1 MKFASVKLT
10 HWKFSQPLFKSRE
23 TQNSYLFRVKPK
35 SLGSTS
41 QFQPRQLVCLKH
53 ERAFLYGEVIQLIPK
68 RQLCW
73 VRPIMLAIASENL
86 DSLES
91 CWQLATLVDLRLEA
105 DLILPL
111 ALFKFAIDTE
121 IIPLLVRLENLD
133 SSSETE
139 STARQHLHHFIERI
153 CQSHRELFQ
162 NS

>member
-1 MKFASVKLT
+1 
-10 HWKFSQPLFKSRE
+10 
-23 TQNSYLFRVKPK
+23 
-35 SLGSTS
+35 
-41 QFQPRQLVCLKH
+41 
-53 ERAFLYGEVIQLIPK
+53 
-68 RQLCW
+68 
-73 VRPIMLAIASENL
+73 MLAIASENL